1 MLERLVKF
9 SLSNRWVV
17 LGTFA
22 FLAVLGAWSVQKL
35 PIDAVPDI
43 TNVQVVVNSK
53 TGALD
58 PEKIELLVTRPIEVE
73 LTGLVGLDEIRSISR
88 YGLSQVTLV
97 FVDGTDIYWAR
108 QQVSERLQNVRGQLP
123 PAVTTELAPVTT
135 GLGEVV
141 MYSVEAEP
149 GSELSKMSETER
161 LTELR
166 TAQDFII
173 APQLKRVAGIAEV
186 DSNGGYEKQIHV
198 NFFPDRLERFGLTA
212 DVLVARLET
221 LGENFGGGYIQRE
234 GRQIIVRSVP
244 GIPNLEALRNYPLG
258 LNVRGRPIRVS
269 DVAEVQIDHPLR
281 LGAATRNGEETVLG
295 TLLMRVGANSREVA
309 IQAQKTIAKLEL
321 PKGVQVVP
329 LYSRSFLVDATI
341 HTVIKSLTEGAV
353 LVIAVLLLLLGNWR
367 ASLIVASAIPLS
379 MLLAARGMS
388 LFGVSA
394 NLMSLGAIDF
404 GLLVDGSVVLVENI
418 LSRLSTSL
426 ASSREQKREIIEHAC
441 VEVLNPIVFGLSL
454 IMVVYVPI
462 LTLESIE
469 GKMFRPMAITVLL
482 ALAASLFIAVFLMP
496 VLADMFLSIP
506 KGQPGQEHPVEHE
519 TFFFRWAKKAY
530 LPVLDASF
538 AHRAWLVGLAGILI
552 VMAGFVL
559 SRMGS
564 NFIPNLD
571 EGDLVITLA
580 RDTRQGID
588 SSVEVQKKVEAL
600 LATYPEVER
609 VFSRIGT
616 AESATDPMGANLADT
631 FLMLKKDRNQWTHP
645 DKEALFKDMEARIK
659 TLNVVQEASQTQP
672 IEMRFNEMLEGS
684 RADITLRVLGPDL
697 ENLYEAI
704 EASEKVLKTIPGIE
718 SVESDPLT
726 ALKKSE
732 MLDVSPDYAKLARLG
747 INVSEVNRFLELSMG
762 GKEVGSFIE
771 NSLRFPIVVHL
782 DENLREQ
789 QSVIESL
796 PLPLPAGG
804 TVKLSEVANFS
815 IQNKVTTIARS
826 WGERYAAISIN
837 LEGRD
842 VSSFVEEAKSKV
854 ESSIKLP
861 EGYRFFWGGQF
872 KNLTRAKVRLW
883 IVVPSTL
890 VAVFI
895 VLLWSLGSFPQT
907 VLVFST
913 IPFAAVG
920 GVLLLFVRGI
930 PLSVSA
936 MIGFIALIGIALLN
950 TIVLINVFQQRI
962 RTGTSPLHTSIR
974 EGAISRLRPVLMT
987 ALVAS
992 LGFVP
997 MALNT
1002 GIGAEVQR
1010 PLATVII
1017 GGLITS
1023 TILTLVLLPGLYE
1036 WTIGKKPAAL
1046 KTSA

>member
-17 LGTFA
+17 LGTFT
-22 FLAVLGAWSVQKL
+22 FLAILGGWSIAKL

-43 TNVQVVVNSK
+43 TNVQVVVNTK
-53 TGALD
+53 TNALD
-58 PEKIELLVTRPIEVE
+58 PEKIELLVTRPIEIE
-73 LTGLVGLDEIRSISR
+73 LTGLVGLEEMRSISR

-97 FVDGTDIYWAR
+97 FADGTDIYWAR
-108 QQVSERLQNVRGQLP
+108 QQASERLQNVRSKVPQGITP
-123 PAVTTELAPVTT
+123 ELAPVTT

-149 GSELSKMSETER
+149 ESELSKKSEMER

-166 TAQDFII
+166 TAQDFLI
-173 APQLKRVAGIAEV
+173 APQLKRVAGIADV

-198 NFFPDRLERFGLTA
+198 NFFPERLERFGLTA

-221 LGENFGGGYIQRE
+221 IGENFGGGYIQRD

-244 GIPNLEALRNYPLG
+244 GIPSLAALKEYPLG

-269 DVAEVQIDHPLR
+269 DVAEVGVDHPLR

-309 IQAQKTIAKLEL
+309 IEAQKVIEKLDL
-321 PKGVQVVP
+321 PKGIKVVP

-341 HTVIKSLTEGAV
+341 HTVVKSLTEGAI

-367 ASLIVASAIPLS
+367 ASIIVASAIPLS

-404 GLLVDGSVVLVENI
+404 GLLVDGSVVLIENI
-418 LSRLSTSL
+418 LSRLQESKIVSKK
-426 ASSREQKREIIEHAC
+426 EKREVIEKAC
-441 VEVLNPIVFGLSL
+441 VEVVNPIVFGLTL

-462 LTLESIE
+462 LTLESVE
-469 GKMFRPMAITVLL
+469 GKMFRPMATTVLL
-482 ALAASLFIAVFLMP
+482 ALGASLAIAVFLMP
-496 VLADMFLSIP
+496 VLAELFLSL
-506 KGQPGQEHPVEHE
+506 PGQKNIETHAGEHE
-519 TFFFRWAKKAY
+519 TILFRWAKKAY
-530 LPVLDASF
+530 LPILDASF
-538 AHRAWLVGLAGILI
+538 VHRKWLVGAAGILI
-552 VMAGFVL
+552 VSALVIL

-564 NFIPNLD
+564 NFVPNLD

-580 RDTRQGID
+580 RDTKQGID
-588 SSVEVQKKVEAL
+588 SSVDIQKKVEAL
-600 LATYPEVER
+600 LATYPEVDR

-616 AESATDPMGANLADT
+616 AESATDPMGVNLADT
-631 FLMLKKDRNQWTHP
+631 FIMLKKDRSQWKHA
-645 DKEALFKDMEARIK
+645 DKDSLFKDMEGRLK
-659 TLNVVQEASQTQP
+659 TLGVEQEASQTQP

-697 ENLYEAI
+697 NKLYEAI
-704 EASEKVLKTIPGIE
+704 EASEKVLKNISGIE

-732 MLDVSPDYAKLARLG
+732 MLDVSPNYGKLARLG

-771 NSLRFPIVVHL
+771 NSFRFPIVVHL
-782 DENLREQ
+782 DEKLRER

-796 PLPLPAGG
+796 PLPLPQGG
-804 TVKLSEVANFS
+804 TVKLSEVADFS
-815 IQNKVTTIARS
+815 IQDKVTTIARS
-826 WGERYAAISIN
+826 WGERYAALSIN
-837 LEGRD
+837 LRDRD
-842 VSSFVEEAKSKV
+842 VSSFVKEAQMKV
-854 ESSIKLP
+854 EQDIQLP

-872 KNLTRAKVRLW
+872 KNLVRAKIRLW

-890 VAVFI
+890 AAVFL
-895 VLLWSLGSFPQT
+895 VLLWSLGSLSQT

-920 GVLLLFVRGI
+920 GVLSLFLRGI

-936 MIGFIALIGIALLN
+936 MVGFIALIGIALLN
-950 TIVLINVFQQRI
+950 TIVLINVFQQRL
-962 RTGTSPLHTSIR
+962 RSGKFNLHDCVR
-974 EGAISRLRPVLMT
+974 GGALSRLRPVLMT

-992 LGFVP
+992 LGFIP

-1010 PLATVII
+1010 PLATVVI

-1023 TILTLVLLPGLYE
+1023 TLLTLVLLPGLYE
-1036 WTIGKKPAAL
+1036 WVMLRIGRKD
-1046 KTSA
+1046 